1 MLDATKNV
9 KFTGLTPNVPVASTG
24 ESGVNAVSIQ
34 PQKPDEFVKQGGE
47 EKKKKLSTG
56 AKVGIGAG
64 FLATA
69 GLIAFLVMKG
79 KVSEAKQL
87 AEHIEFKPAQ
97 TLEEAI
103 KFGKEHLGI
112 KSYEDFGANDLDAIN
127 WLNEGFVNVSN
138 RMKGK
143 LRMPKQILFTDD
155 QNILGEH
162 SLAGVVSDSNLPQEL
177 KKYSGS
183 FFLNKKFFSDPIEA
197 VNNDFKKALKHGY
210 FEKTEDGKI
219 KVNSLFAP
227 ETGDMLI
234 DIIEDFQREK
244 SFNSAVRVSVAI
256 ENMRNAVNAY
266 TKNPLEVIQSLLK
279 DEKNIS
285 MFKEAGINTSLND
298 IKNLSLK
305 EQIEIRKT
313 MTALLK
319 EQNEVSYV
327 NNLIGSDK
335 QYAEKLVEKGFL
347 DKVETIKEIETNK
360 LVEKGF
366 LDKVEIIKEIETNK
380 LAEIIKYTEEYT
392 GKKEKFYPIELCID
406 ELDKSSPFA
415 TVYHEMG
422 HLQDMKPRCL
432 TTAKYNYDYSKY
444 SQELKDWVDNDDN
457 IRIASRVSG
466 YSTSG
471 PGEFIAETFAKL
483 VEGRKVSQEV
493 KDLYRKLGG
502 PELPNM

>member
-285 MFKEAGINTSLND
+285 MFKEAGINTSLNN

-319 EQNEVSYV
+319 EQNEASYV
-327 NNLIGSDK
+327 NNLIDSDK

-347 DKVETIKEIETNK
+347 DKVET
-360 LVEKGF
+360 
-366 LDKVEIIKEIETNK
+366 IKEIETNK

-457 IRIASRVSG
+457 IRIASMVSG

>member
-112 KSYEDFGANDLDAIN
+112 KSYEDFCANDLDAIN

-210 FEKTEDGKI
+210 FEKKEDGKI

-319 EQNEVSYV
+319 EENEASYV

-347 DKVETIKEIETNK
+347 DKVET
-360 LVEKGF
+360 
-366 LDKVEIIKEIETNK
+366 IKEIETNK

>member
-347 DKVETIKEIETNK
+347 DKVE
-360 LVEKGF
+360 
-366 LDKVEIIKEIETNK
+366 IIKEIETNK

>member
-34 PQKPDEFVKQGGE
+34 PQKPDEFVKQGEE

-319 EQNEVSYV
+319 EQNEASYV

-347 DKVETIKEIETNK
+347 DKVET
-360 LVEKGF
+360 
-366 LDKVEIIKEIETNK
+366 IKEIETNK

>member
-234 DIIEDFQREK
+234 DIIGDFQREK

-319 EQNEVSYV
+319 EQNEASYV

-347 DKVETIKEIETNK
+347 DKVET
-360 LVEKGF
+360 
-366 LDKVEIIKEIETNK
+366 IKEIETNK

>member
-183 FFLNKKFFSDPIEA
+183 FFLNKKFFSGPIEA

-319 EQNEVSYV
+319 EQNEASYV

-347 DKVETIKEIETNK
+347 DKVET
-360 LVEKGF
+360 
-366 LDKVEIIKEIETNK
+366 IKEIETNK

>member
-9 KFTGLTPNVPVASTG
+9 KFTGLTPNVPVGSTG

-319 EQNEVSYV
+319 EQNEASYV

-347 DKVETIKEIETNK
+347 DKVET
-360 LVEKGF
+360 
-366 LDKVEIIKEIETNK
+366 IKEIETNK

>member
-319 EQNEVSYV
+319 EQNEASYV

-347 DKVETIKEIETNK
+347 DKAET
-360 LVEKGF
+360 
-366 LDKVEIIKEIETNK
+366 IKEIETNK

-502 PELPNM
+502 PELPNI

>member
-47 EKKKKLSTG
+47 EKKKELSTG

-69 GLIAFLVMKG
+69 GLIVFLVMKG

-162 SLAGVVSDSNLPQEL
+162 SLAGVVSDSNLPQKL

-319 EQNEVSYV
+319 EQNEASYV

-360 LVEKGF
+360 L
-366 LDKVEIIKEIETNK
+366 
-380 LAEIIKYTEEYT
+380 AEIIKYTEEYT
-392 GKKEKFYPIELCID
+392 GKKEKFYPIELCIE

>member
-162 SLAGVVSDSNLPQEL
+162 SLAGVVSDSNLPQKL

-319 EQNEVSYV
+319 EQNEASYV

-347 DKVETIKEIETNK
+347 DKVET
-360 LVEKGF
+360 
-366 LDKVEIIKEIETNK
+366 IKEIETNK

>member
-1 MLDATKNV
+1 MLDAVKNV
-9 KFTGLTPNVPVASTG
+9 NFAGVAPQI
-24 ESGVNAVSIQ
+24 NAVGGGGNSGLATI
-34 PQKPDEFVKQGGE
+34 PVQKSDEFVKQGE
-47 EKKKKLSTG
+47 DEKKKKLSTG
-56 AKVGIGAG
+56 AKIGIGAG
-64 FLATA
+64 VLATA

-79 KVSEAKQL
+79 RTSETKQL

-103 KFGKEHLGI
+103 KFGQENLGI
-112 KSYEDFGANDLDAIN
+112 KSYNNFSENDLSAIN

-162 SLAGVVSDSNLPQEL
+162 SLAGVISDSNLPQEL
-177 KKYSGS
+177 KKYFGS
-183 FFLNKKFFSDPIEA
+183 FFLNKKFFSAPIEA
-197 VNNDFKKALKHGY
+197 VNNDFQKALKHGY

-234 DIIEDFQREK
+234 DIIKDCQREK

-256 ENMRNAVNAY
+256 ENMRNAINAY
-266 TKNPLEVIQSLLK
+266 TKNPLEVIQSLFK
-279 DEKNIS
+279 DEKNTS

-313 MTALLK
+313 MTALLR
-319 EQNEVSYV
+319 EQNEASYV
-327 NNLIGSDK
+327 NNLIVSDK

-347 DKVETIKEIETNK
+347 DKVETIKEIEPKK
-360 LVEKGF
+360 L
-366 LDKVEIIKEIETNK
+366 T
-380 LAEIIKYTEEYT
+380 EIIKYTEEYT
-392 GKKEKFYPIELCID
+392 GKKENFYPIELYID

-415 TVYHEMG
+415 TIYHEMG

-432 TTAKYNYDYSKY
+432 TTVKYNYDYSKY

-457 IRIASRVSG
+457 IRIASKVSG

-483 VEGRKVSQEV
+483 IEGRKVSKEV
-493 KDLYRKLGG
+493 IDLYRKLGG
-502 PELPNM
+502 PELPNI

>member
-24 ESGVNAVSIQ
+24 KSGVNAGSIQ

-305 EQIEIRKT
+305 EQVEIRKT

-319 EQNEVSYV
+319 EQNEASYV

-347 DKVETIKEIETNK
+347 DKVET
-360 LVEKGF
+360 
-366 LDKVEIIKEIETNK
+366 IKEIETNK

-444 SQELKDWVDNDDN
+444 SQELKDWVNNDDN

>member
-319 EQNEVSYV
+319 EQNEASYV

-347 DKVETIKEIETNK
+347 DKVET
-360 LVEKGF
+360 
-366 LDKVEIIKEIETNK
+366 IKEIETNK

-502 PELPNM
+502 PELPNI

>member
-79 KVSEAKQL
+79 TVSEAKQL

-143 LRMPKQILFTDD
+143 LRMPKQILFTDN

-244 SFNSAVRVSVAI
+244 SFKSAVRVSVAI

-319 EQNEVSYV
+319 EQNEASYV

-347 DKVETIKEIETNK
+347 DKVET
-360 LVEKGF
+360 
-366 LDKVEIIKEIETNK
+366 IKEIETNK

>member
-1 MLDATKNV
+1 M
-9 KFTGLTPNVPVASTG
+9 
-24 ESGVNAVSIQ
+24 
-34 PQKPDEFVKQGGE
+34 
-47 EKKKKLSTG
+47 
-56 AKVGIGAG
+56 
-64 FLATA
+64 
-69 GLIAFLVMKG
+69 
-79 KVSEAKQL
+79 
-87 AEHIEFKPAQ
+87 
-97 TLEEAI
+97 
-103 KFGKEHLGI
+103 
-112 KSYEDFGANDLDAIN
+112 
-127 WLNEGFVNVSN
+127 
-138 RMKGK
+138 
-143 LRMPKQILFTDD
+143 
-155 QNILGEH
+155 
-162 SLAGVVSDSNLPQEL
+162 PQEL

-319 EQNEVSYV
+319 EQNEASYV

-347 DKVETIKEIETNK
+347 DKVET
-360 LVEKGF
+360 
-366 LDKVEIIKEIETNK
+366 IKEIETNK

>member
-56 AKVGIGAG
+56 AKVGIGTG

-319 EQNEVSYV
+319 EQNEASYV

-347 DKVETIKEIETNK
+347 DKVET
-360 LVEKGF
+360 
-366 LDKVEIIKEIETNK
+366 IKEIETNK

>member
-319 EQNEVSYV
+319 EQNEASYV
-327 NNLIGSDK
+327 NNLIDSNK

-360 LVEKGF
+360 L
-366 LDKVEIIKEIETNK
+366 
-380 LAEIIKYTEEYT
+380 AEIIKYTEGYT

>member
-56 AKVGIGAG
+56 AKVGIGAV

-319 EQNEVSYV
+319 EQNEASYV

-347 DKVETIKEIETNK
+347 DKVET
-360 LVEKGF
+360 
-366 LDKVEIIKEIETNK
+366 IKEIETNK

>member
-197 VNNDFKKALKHGY
+197 VNNNFKKALKHGY

-319 EQNEVSYV
+319 KQNEASYV

-347 DKVETIKEIETNK
+347 DKVET
-360 LVEKGF
+360 
-366 LDKVEIIKEIETNK
+366 IKEIETNK

-502 PELPNM
+502 PELPNI

>member
-56 AKVGIGAG
+56 AKVGIGAS

-319 EQNEVSYV
+319 EQNEASYV

-347 DKVETIKEIETNK
+347 DKVET
-360 LVEKGF
+360 
-366 LDKVEIIKEIETNK
+366 IKEIETNK

>member
-319 EQNEVSYV
+319 EQNEASYV

-347 DKVETIKEIETNK
+347 DKVET
-360 LVEKGF
+360 
-366 LDKVEIIKEIETNK
+366 IKEIETNK

-432 TTAKYNYDYSKY
+432 ITAKYNYDYSKY

>member
-112 KSYEDFGANDLDAIN
+112 KSYEDFCANDLDAIN

-319 EQNEVSYV
+319 EQNEASYV

-347 DKVETIKEIETNK
+347 DKVET
-360 LVEKGF
+360 
-366 LDKVEIIKEIETNK
+366 IKEIETNK

-502 PELPNM
+502 PELPNI

>member
-143 LRMPKQILFTDD
+143 LRMPKQILFTDN

-319 EQNEVSYV
+319 EQNEASYV

-347 DKVETIKEIETNK
+347 DKVET
-360 LVEKGF
+360 
-366 LDKVEIIKEIETNK
+366 IKEIETNK

>member
-112 KSYEDFGANDLDAIN
+112 KSYEDFCANDLDAIN

-319 EQNEVSYV
+319 EENEASYV

-347 DKVETIKEIETNK
+347 DKVET
-360 LVEKGF
+360 
-366 LDKVEIIKEIETNK
+366 IKEIETNK